1 MFTDASKKR
10 DVKRS
15 VCKVRTQ
22 DPENFDEEVKSLVTA
37 WRVFLLSFLFF
48 LVPARRSNHLPRAGF
63 YLLFSCWQLWISY
76 LLVSYKFL
84 ISYLYFCMVIAG
96 LSFSFHFLYVPAM
109 DSYIFISWYFPVPTF
124 LYLFLFIFEKLAE
137 NFKNIIFM

>member
-1 MFTDASKKR
+1 MG
-10 DVKRS
+10 RS
-15 VCKVRTQ
+15 VCEVRTQ

-76 LLVSYKFL
+76 LLVHFHLLPRHQILS
-84 ISYLYFCMVIAG
+84 SLYY
-96 LSFSFHFLYVPAM
+96 FS
-109 DSYIFISWYFPVPTF
+109 PVCRVF
-124 LYLFLFIFEKLAE
+124 FQLLEI
-137 NFKNIIFM
+137 